1 MARSTRRYPRTARIN
16 ELIREV
22 VAEAIDRID
31 DDRLVHVAI
40 TDVDCDAELTV
51 AQCYFDTL
59 DASDEADAEAVE
71 ALAEH
76 AGSLRKV
83 VSRQTSL
90 KRAPELRFSPDPAVR
105 AASRIDSILDNI
117 EPTPEVEYD
126 PSVYKDAPGVEPAE
140 VAAAPAPAPAPAA
153 TSGTGETAEAVAGG
167 AAAPAAESTAAAEA
181 PATPEAGDGFE
192 LSAASEESDGSAE

>member
-22 VAEAIDRID
+22 VAEALDRID
-31 DDRLVHVAI
+31 DDRLINVAI

-71 ALAEH
+71 AFAEH
-76 AGSLRKV
+76 GAALRKV
-83 VSRQTSL
+83 LSRQTRL
-90 KRAPELRFSPDPAVR
+90 KRAPELRFAPDPAVR

-117 EPTPEVEYD
+117 EPTAEVELD
-126 PSVYKDAPGVEPAE
+126 ESLYKAPRIDDETDATPAAADSATSPAAPGE
-140 VAAAPAPAPAPAA
+140 VAD
-153 TSGTGETAEAVAGG
+153 TE
-167 AAAPAAESTAAAEA
+167 
-181 PATPEAGDGFE
+181 
-192 LSAASEESDGSAE
+192 